1 MEYYSATN
9 EFLACNNVDK
19 NIMGMKQT
27 RQKSVYCMNQFI
39 VLPYN
44 SKTIVTEIRL
54 VVA

>member
-27 RQKSVYCMNQFI
+27 RQKSVWINLYR
-39 VLPYN
+39 PYN
-44 SKTIVTEIRL
+44 SNTIVTEIRL